1 MTPEQEQ
8 ASAKLKEAEEN
19 YLRAFGWEACEKGR
33 WKEPRE
39 PWRELFLRHAI
50 NSQLYYERQSIAE
63 QRARMAWVDKLASY
77 KLNPLTLKEQCDPQ
91 ARLLFLIRLKFAMR
105 HERRDREAARQ
116 EIRSSIRT
124 FARLRHPDGVV
135 TTRVENARRKRAQHA
150 LVHKGE
156 GCECGR
162 RRAL

>member
-1 MTPEQEQ
+1 MTPEQEA
-8 ASAKLKEAEEN
+8 ASAKLKEAEAN
-19 YLRAFGWEACEKGR
+19 YLLAFGWERTAKGNR

-63 QRARMAWVDKLASY
+63 QRARMVWVDRFASY
-77 KLNPLTLKEQCDPQ
+77 GLRPLTDREQRDPQ
-91 ARLLFLIRLKFAMR
+91 ARLLFSIRLAFAR
-105 HERRDREAARQ
+105 RREHRDREDARQ
-116 EIRSSIRT
+116 AIRSSIRT
-124 FARLRHPDGVV
+124 LTRLRHPA
-135 TTRVENARRKRAQHA
+135 THVENARCKRAQHA